1 MNRVALPLLGLVA
14 LSASACTGSPIGYSG
29 YDMPDHF
36 PLDGKRSWE
45 YSNPATTWKL
55 NVVMLESS
63 EIIENAE
70 VKTLEYYDDVN
81 GMLLMRSRWSS
92 DSSKGILLYSYE
104 VLAEGGQGGGDT
116 GTDDSGD
123 TGDTGGA
130 MGPAE
135 AVTFDPPIQFG
146 DRNNLPQESIVTET
160 AGGTWTST
168 FEAVEKC
175 PNNWVGGDNTWD
187 CLRVVLDDG
196 DGDSTTGAKIAGTYW
211 IAPRYGMS
219 WFQLTG
225 DADKWILNRA
235 EWEE

>member
-1 MNRVALPLLGLVA
+1 MNRVAFSFFGLVA
-14 LSASACTGSPIGYSG
+14 LSASACAGNSIGYTG

-45 YSNPATTWKL
+45 YSNPAATWQM
-55 NVVMLESS
+55 NVVMLETT
-63 EIIENAE
+63 ENVNDAQ

-81 GMLLMRSRWSS
+81 GMLLMRTRWSS
-92 DSSKGILLYSYE
+92 DSTRGVLLYSYE

-116 GTDDSGD
+116 GGD
-123 TGDTGGA
+123 DTGGA

-135 AVTFDPPIQFG
+135 VVTFDPPVMFG
-146 DRNNLPQESIVTET
+146 DRDNVPGDAIVTET
-160 AGGTWTST
+160 TVGTWTAT
-168 FEAVEKC
+168 FEATEKC
-175 PNNWVGGDNTWD
+175 PNNWVSGDNAWD

-196 DGDSTTGAKIAGTYW
+196 DGDSAAGAKIAGTYW

-235 EWEE
+235 NWEE